1 MHLSV
6 RTSQSIEDND
16 APVNPDQ
23 SPADMLMLSF
33 TDSDLAC
40 MASAYSSQQNSNHSL
55 RLTSLAPLKH
65 PLSVDLYIEQVASH
79 AKIIVVRLL
88 GGYEWWKYGVD
99 EFARIA
105 REKNIA
111 LIIVPGCAPDP
122 RLAEFSTA
130 SPEIIAAVDRCLAQG
145 GAENAN
151 RVLSCMQTIIAGD
164 IPPLPVAHII
174 SAGALYREVSAL
186 PNMLGRATIIFYRA
200 HFLAADTAPIDG
212 LLEALAQQGISTR
225 AFMVASLKDTSALFA
240 LKEDVRNYPPDILID
255 ATAFSAG
262 SDAHPLAAMAVP
274 ILQVALANASFSL
287 WEQSSRG
294 LSTTDLAMHVVL
306 PEADGRVF
314 TRAISFKTETLKDA
328 KTEFT
333 HIAHIPEPSRI
344 NYVAKLASNWVR
356 LAKKNTSDRRIA
368 LILSDYPDRAG
379 RSAYAVG
386 LDGPQ
391 SAVNIMQLLN
401 MQGYVIS
408 NIPDSAGKL
417 LVALQSIKNETYS
430 MADYRKRFDALPI
443 DNQETIINAWGRP
456 EDDAF
461 FKQEAFY
468 LPCVRHGNM
477 IIALQPDRGSWL
489 DRKTGYH
496 DNNMPPRH
504 GYLAFYW
511 WLHDSAKIDALI
523 HLGTHGNLEWL
534 PGKSVGLSNKC
545 WPEIVL
551 GAMPV
556 IYPYIVSDP
565 GEAAQAKRRVSAVI
579 LSHLTPPLIPVTLS
593 PELAALETLVDE
605 YSGADGLDARR
616 MKLLREEIIHRAR
629 QSGLSDAEKTGD
641 EASLMAALETHLCD
655 IKEQRVGNGLHIFG
669 SAPEPKA
676 LAAMV
681 EVLHEISGSLVNKN
695 SIAISLVDAAK
706 SEEKNL
712 LAALDG
718 KFIMPSPGGS
728 PVRGRLDILPTG
740 RNMVTIDPRM
750 IPTPT
755 AATIGKRSAEEFIR
769 RYVQDHGD
777 WPKHVV
783 IDIWGSATLR
793 NGGDEIAQALTLM
806 GVNPLW
812 DNASGRITG
821 FELIANEEM
830 AWPRVDVSLR
840 ISGLFRDM
848 FANLITLFDDAA
860 RAVSML
866 EGWHESWRIFG
877 SAPGAYGA
885 GVNALVDSG
894 RWTHRDELGQAY
906 LDASQYAYGR
916 HIDGQAEPVAL
927 KECIAAADALI
938 HVQDQRE
945 MDVLSGAD
953 FADNEGGFA
962 AAAQL
967 LGNTPAL
974 YHLDSSRPDKIKA
987 RTLAEEISLTLQARA
1002 LGQEWITGQMRHGY
1016 AGAAAFADVVD
1027 QLFAFAATTNAVTSA
1042 QFDCVFDRYLHDET
1056 IRNFIAKENP
1066 DALAAIANRFE
1077 EAIRRDFWNPLRNS
1091 TRVLLDHLRG
1101 LNNEEAA

>member
-40 MASAYSSQQNSNHSL
+40 MASAYSSECEDNYSL

-65 PLSVDLYIEQVASH
+65 PLSVDLYIEQVAAH
-79 AKIIVVRLL
+79 AKVIVIRLL
-88 GGYEWWKYGVD
+88 GGYEWWRYGVD
-99 EFARIA
+99 EFARMA
-105 REKNIA
+105 REKNSI
-111 LIIVPGCAPDP
+111 LIIVPGCAPDA
-122 RLAEFSTA
+122 RLAELSTA
-130 SPEIIAAVDRCLAQG
+130 SPEIVAAMDACLAQG
-145 GAENAN
+145 GVENA
-151 RVLSCMQTIIAGD
+151 RQVLNCMKMLAAGKILECPIPKIIA
-164 IPPLPVAHII
+164 
-174 SAGALYREVSAL
+174 AGGLYREISA
-186 PNMLGRATIIFYRA
+186 PQKTCGYATIIFYRA
-200 HFLAADTAPIDG
+200 HVLAVDTAPIDA
-212 LLEALAQQGISTR
+212 LLEALAQQGITAR
-225 AFMVASLKDTSALFA
+225 AFMVASLKDAEALLA
-240 LKEDVRNYPPDILID
+240 LKEDARHYPPDIFID

-262 SDAHPLAAMAVP
+262 SDAHPLAFIGVP
-274 ILQVALANASFSL
+274 VLQVALANTPFSV
-287 WEQSSRG
+287 WEQSLRG
-294 LSTTDLAMHVVL
+294 LSSTDLAMHVVL

-314 TRAISFKTETLKDA
+314 TRAISFKTEIFKDS

-333 HIAHIPEPSRI
+333 HIAHQPEQNRI
-344 NYVAKLASNWVR
+344 DYVASLAANWVQ
-356 LAKKNTSDRRIA
+356 LAKKPNDEKHIA

-401 MQGYVIS
+401 RQGYAIS
-408 NIPDSAGKL
+408 PIPDSAGEL
-417 LVALQSIKNETYS
+417 LLALQGTKNETYS
-430 MADYRKRFDALPI
+430 LADYRKRFDALPI
-443 DNQETIINAWGRP
+443 DNQETIINAWGAP
-456 EDDAF
+456 EEDAF
-461 FKQEAFY
+461 FTQEAFY
-468 LPCVRHGNM
+468 LPCVRQGNM
-477 IIALQPDRGSWL
+477 VIALQPDRGSLL

-496 DNNMPPRH
+496 DSNMPPRH

-511 WLHDSAKIDALI
+511 WLHDVAKIDALI

-545 WPEIVL
+545 CPEIVL

-565 GEAAQAKRRVSAVI
+565 GEAAQAKRRISAVV
-579 LSHLTPPLIPVTLS
+579 LSHLTPPLMPVTLS

-629 QSGLSDAEKTGD
+629 QSGLPGAEQTGD

-669 SAPEPKA
+669 NTPEPEA
-676 LAAMV
+676 LATMA
-681 EVLHEISGSLVNKN
+681 EALHEISGSRADKN
-695 SIAISLVDAAK
+695 SIAAALVDSAK

-712 LAALDG
+712 LMALDG

-793 NGGDEIAQALTLM
+793 NGGDEIAQALILM

-821 FELIANEEM
+821 FELIASEEM

-860 RAVSML
+860 RAVATL
-866 EGWHESWRIFG
+866 EGWQPSWRIFG

-885 GVNALVDSG
+885 GVNTLVDSG

-916 HIDGQAEPVAL
+916 NSDGQAEPAAL
-927 KECIAAADALI
+927 KERIVSANALI

-953 FADNEGGFA
+953 FADNEGGFSA
-962 AAAQL
+962 AASL
-967 LGNTPAL
+967 LGTSPSL
-974 YHLDSSRPDKIKA
+974 YHLDTSRPHKIYA

-1002 LGQEWITGQMRHGY
+1002 LNANWIKGQMRHGY

-1027 QLFAFAATTNAVTSA
+1027 QLFAFAATTNAVAYA
-1042 QFDCVFDRYLHDET
+1042 QFEAVFDAYMQDE
-1056 IRNFIAKENP
+1056 IMRDFIAHENP
-1066 DALAAIANRFE
+1066 EALTAIAERFN
-1077 EAIRRDFWNPLRNS
+1077 EAIIRDLWNPRRNS
-1091 TRVLLDHLRG
+1091 TRTLLDHLRG
-1101 LNNEEAA
+1101 INNEAAA